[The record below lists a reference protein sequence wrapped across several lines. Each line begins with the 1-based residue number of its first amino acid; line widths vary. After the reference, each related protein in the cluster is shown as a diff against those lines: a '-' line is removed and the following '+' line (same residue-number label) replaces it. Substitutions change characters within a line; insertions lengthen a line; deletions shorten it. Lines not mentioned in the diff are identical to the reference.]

1 MSEQELIVE
10 NGRLKERIKELEL
23 LLKRKSNGSS
33 RAYDEIRA
41 MIINK
46 VDKEVKLPE
55 YLEDWQKKETKNKA
69 ERQIMSDLKW
79 DLRIRRIQD
88 FRDENIEPAKEYI
101 EKYILSD
108 ELKKSRWD
116 CENKGEK

>member
-1 MSEQELIVE
+1 MNMQEVLDE
-10 NGRLKERIKELEL
+10 NCKLKERVKELEL

-41 MIINK
+41 MIITK
-46 VDKEVKLPE
+46 VDKEMEHQEGL
-55 YLEDWQKKETKNKA
+55 LDWQKKDDRSRA

-88 FRDENIEPAKEYI
+88 FRDEHIEKAKEYI
-101 EKYILSD
+101 EEYILP
-108 ELKKSRWD
+108 EEIKKSRWIRV
-116 CENKGEK
+116 

>member
-1 MSEQELIVE
+1 MEELLEE
-10 NGRLKERIKELEL
+10 NKKLKERVEELEL
-23 LLKRKSNGSS
+23 LLKRKSSGSS

-46 VDKEVKLPE
+46 VNKEVDIPD
-55 YLEDWQKKETKNKA
+55 YLEEWKKKDTRQRA

-88 FRDENIEPAKEYI
+88 FRDENIQPAKEYI
-101 EKYILSD
+101 DNYVLPE
-108 ELKKSRWD
+108 ELKKSRW
-116 CENKGEK
+116 EGV

>member
-1 MSEQELIVE
+1 MDMQEILDE
-10 NGRLKERIKELEL
+10 NSKLKERIQELEL

-33 RAYDEIRA
+33 KAYDEIRA

-46 VDKEVKLPE
+46 VNKEVDIPE
-55 YLEDWQKKETKNKA
+55 NLEEWQKKDTRQKA

-88 FRDENIEPAKEYI
+88 FRDENIQQAKEYI
-101 EKYILSD
+101 ENYILPE
-108 ELKKSRWD
+108 ELKKSRWV
-116 CENKGEK
+116 GA

>member
-10 NGRLKERIKELEL
+10 NGKLKEKIKELEL
-23 LLKRKSNGSS
+23 LLQRKSSGSS

-41 MIINK
+41 MIIKK
-46 VDKEVKLPE
+46 VDKEVEIPD
-55 YLEDWQKKETKNKA
+55 YLEDWQKKDTRQKA

-101 EKYILSD
+101 KKYVLSE
-108 ELKKSRWD
+108 ELKKSKWA
-116 CENKGEK
+116 